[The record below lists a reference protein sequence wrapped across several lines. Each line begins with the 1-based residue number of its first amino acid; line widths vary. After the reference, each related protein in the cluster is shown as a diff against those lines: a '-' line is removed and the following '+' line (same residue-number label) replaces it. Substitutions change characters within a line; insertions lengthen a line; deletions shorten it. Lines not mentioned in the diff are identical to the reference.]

1 MEALKNRT
9 GKIITT
15 IVLVLVLLL
24 AYLGWAV
31 LREETPYY
39 DSPADHFK
47 YGSISTEQAE
57 GVPLLIWEVLPRL
70 FPEYLP
76 RPGGYTA
83 LGMTWEKGKE
93 LPVGISRRRVLGM
106 ERQGITCA
114 ICHTATYRMRSQD
127 SPVIVPTGPS
137 SKFNSLGYLR
147 FLEACAKDARFTS
160 DYILPEIEYNHP
172 LTLIDKVVYR
182 VAIPITRKLILKQSK
197 EFEWTKSRP
206 TWGPGRID
214 PFNPV
219 KFRMLDQPIDD
230 TIGNS
235 DMMPLWNQKLR
246 SGFALHWDGLETSLT
261 ETVNTG
267 ALGDGATLKNIP
279 IDDLQRVQKYIIEY
293 EPPAYP
299 LPIDDRLAQQGQPIF
314 EQNCATCHAFGGD
327 RTGTLIPQEEVGTDR
342 HRLDMW
348 TAAAAEAYN
357 DFAKGYPFKFNN
369 LRKTDGYL
377 SVALDG
383 LWLRAPYLHNGSVP
397 TLEDL
402 LAPPAQ
408 RPPVFYRGFDVLD
421 SEKVGFVSQG
431 DEAQYWGFKLDTSE
445 TGNSNQGHLYGT
457 DLPSQDKTALIEY
470 LKTL

>member
-1 MEALKNRT
+1 MDAFKTRV
-9 GKIITT
+9 GKIVTT
-15 IVLVLVLLL
+15 IVLVLVLLV
-24 AYLGWAV
+24 AYIGSIV

-39 DSPADHFK
+39 ESPADHFK
-47 YGSISTEQAE
+47 YGSISTEQKE

-83 LGMTWEKGKE
+83 LGMTWEEGKE
-93 LPVGISRRRVLGM
+93 TPVGISRRKVLGM

-114 ICHTATYRMRSQD
+114 ICHTATYRKQPQD
-127 SPVIVPTGPS
+127 KPVIVPTGPS
-137 SKFNSLGYLR
+137 SKFDSLGYLR
-147 FLEACAKDARFTS
+147 FLEACAKDARFTAG
-160 DYILPEIEYNHP
+160 YILPEIEYNHP
-172 LTLIDKVVYR
+172 LSLIDKVIYR
-182 VAIPITRKLILKQSK
+182 VAIPITQKLILQQSQ

-206 TWGPGRID
+206 NWGPGRID

-267 ALGDGATLKNIP
+267 ALGDGATLKTIP
-279 IDDLQRVQKYIIEY
+279 IEDLQRVEKYITGA
-293 EPPAYP
+293 EPPTYP
-299 LPIDDRLAQQGQPIF
+299 FAIDDTLATQGQTIF
-314 EQNCATCHAFGGD
+314 EQNCAICHAFGGE
-327 RTGTLIPQEEVGTDR
+327 RTGTVIPQPEVETDR
-342 HRLDMW
+342 HRLEMW
-348 TAAAAEAYN
+348 TAEAAEAYN

-369 LRKTDGYL
+369 LRKTNGYL

-397 TLEDL
+397 TLQDL
-402 LAPPAQ
+402 LNPPDQ
-408 RPPVFYRGFDVLD
+408 RTPIFYRGYDVFDPD
-421 SEKVGFVSQG
+421 RVGFVSQG
-431 DEAQYWGFKLDTSE
+431 EEAEYWGFKLDTTE

-457 DLPSQDKTALIEY
+457 DLASQEKIALIEY